1 MRLLGVGLILI
12 ISLSSCKQAVLEF
25 QRIDIPSQNSSEPSL
40 LKAHDGT
47 IYLNWYEA
55 IGNDITALKFSKLE
69 NHTWSV
75 PKTITTGDNWFV
87 NWADFPALIAF
98 GENLAIH
105 YLEKSGE
112 DTYAYDVKLM
122 ISNDKGGS
130 WNPAFKPHLDQ
141 TKTEHGFVSKTA
153 MTDTEFLA
161 VWLDGRQM
169 ELAKK
174 DSTITAQM
182 SLRAAIIDQNNHLK
196 SKYLL
201 DERTC
206 DCCQTDT
213 ALTNDGP
220 IVVYRDRSHEDI
232 RDIYYTKLQNNHT
245 WSTPKPI
252 YNDDWKIS
260 GCPVNGPAISTKEDL
275 VAVSWFT
282 VAQDTPQIKVAF
294 SNDNG
299 TTFNRP
305 ILIGNTMSLG
315 RLDIE
320 MLDEISAVVSWM
332 ETVNG
337 QTVIK
342 IQRVFIDGRKSKAF
356 VVAES
361 SESRSSG
368 FPRMIIN
375 NNDIIMAWT
384 QVGDQLQVK
393 TAIINSTVFDY

>member
-75 PKTITTGDNWFV
+75 PKTIVTGDNWFV

-130 WNPAFKPHLDQ
+130 WNPAFKPYLDQ

-153 MTDTEFLA
+153 TTDTEFLA

-196 SKYLL
+196 SEYLL

-342 IQRVFIDGRKSKAF
+342 IQRVFIDGRKSKTF

>member
-75 PKTITTGDNWFV
+75 PKTIATGDNWFV

-122 ISNDKGGS
+122 ISNDKGES

-196 SKYLL
+196 SEYLL

-220 IVVYRDRSHEDI
+220 IVVYRDRSYEDI
-232 RDIYYTKLQNNHT
+232 RDIYYTKLQNNYT